1 MPSESLQKSQD
12 LVTDTSL
19 CPENTD
25 LCRHES
31 DEDIHG
37 LPTQIEEPRKEG
49 IQIIK
54 QNENSSP
61 IEGLITEL
69 TVNVSGQQNEEHP
82 IAVETKNSSILEE
95 VGCVTEVLEE
105 SRDEQNSAQETSVN
119 CMAVMP
125 EPISDSVV
133 NLEEPKLSNSI
144 STDHS
149 RNDFHLSQTE
159 KESVGN
165 IYTMEEE
172 ECIAKSHTILTETK
186 EEKSV
191 ATTAVN
197 EGEIMLNNLECS
209 SDSVVNG
216 QMPTLVLNQTT
227 LTHDIEL
234 SESKNVSVAT
244 VNASSNTNYVSGNGV
259 VEQMPVKL
267 SGAESKKGKVS

>member
-1 MPSESLQKSQD
+1 
-12 LVTDTSL
+12 
-19 CPENTD
+19 
-25 LCRHES
+25 
-31 DEDIHG
+31 
-37 LPTQIEEPRKEG
+37 
-49 IQIIK
+49 
-54 QNENSSP
+54 
-61 IEGLITEL
+61 
-69 TVNVSGQQNEEHP
+69 
-82 IAVETKNSSILEE
+82 
-95 VGCVTEVLEE
+95 
-105 SRDEQNSAQETSVN
+105 
-119 CMAVMP
+119 MAVMP